1 MNSGGESIV
10 YKITRWISV
19 KYGEIERIKRRKKKN
34 ILKMFFFVVF
44 GIVDEFFGADDLE
57 FWIDTVYQ
65 SS

>member
-1 MNSGGESIV
+1 
-10 YKITRWISV
+10 
-19 KYGEIERIKRRKKKN
+19 
-34 ILKMFFFVVF
+34 MFFFVVF